1 MSAIF
6 ISHSS
11 KDHAVASE
19 LQARLSEQ
27 GLRLNGNVGEI
38 LDRLLVVLERNGH
51 ISVVRRASQ

>member
-27 GLRLNGNVGEI
+27 GLWSDDGWIELN
-38 LDRLLVVLERNGH
+38 RT
-51 ISVVRRASQ
+51 